1 MPLKSNEKR
10 LRRRVPP
17 TLSTIVP
24 QVRRIVAA
32 ALRRAGQIGYALRR
46 RASPHAGA
54 FKARASEAAAGT
66 GIATPIL
73 ALGTVVLLAG
83 LVLLTAPFGLAHI
96 LLVVGVGL
104 TGSAAAFAIAR
115 RVEKKAPVGDLA
127 RVSVLGERLERG
139 IERLKDLQ
147 WELGDNE
154 TRYRDL
160 LDSQNDI
167 IVRLDTLGRLTFVN
181 RAYCRTFAV
190 EAGAVL
196 GTVLR
201 LDGGTGSLPVPRP
214 PTESNQRQRFE
225 QLVVTHAGQR
235 WFAFE
240 QHAIKGDDGTIQEQQ
255 LIGRDITESRRSAA
269 ELTRARDE
277 AEAANRAKS
286 RFLAA
291 MSHEI
296 RTPMNGILGMT
307 GLLLDTRLTSEQ
319 QSYASAI
326 DHSARNL
333 LNIIDEILDLSKIE
347 AGKLEIHTAPFGL
360 DTCVQN
366 VVELMAPKA
375 REKGLDLACAIAPG
389 LPRTVT
395 GDETRIRQVL
405 LNLVGNAIKFTD
417 LGGVMVRITGIMEP
431 TQAVGGMRQLMLSI
445 AVEDTGIGVAQSQ
458 VPAVFAEFEQ
468 ADDVVRRKR
477 GGTGL
482 GLAISRQLV
491 RAMGGD
497 IEIDS
502 RVGAGSVFTARL
514 RVTAAAEAEALFPLE
529 ASAPR
534 LRVMLATE
542 RTFEQAVLSESLDA
556 VGMQVATVSLRDGLA
571 SHGGKADVEPICD
584 IVLAGAEAG
593 PERAG
598 QLLAEARRRAGR
610 RIKGIVLIDQS
621 GRSELARFRAAGFDA
636 FLVRPVRL
644 LSLVSQL
651 DLASPGG
658 GPIVADSDRLPE
670 AQPAIAQRSRSR
682 NLLLVEDNDINA
694 LLARRMSERAGCQVT
709 HARSG
714 AKAIE
719 YCETIVGQ
727 VGATLHIV
735 LMDIHMPEMDG
746 FEAAR
751 RIRALFAAAG
761 RSAPPIVALT
771 ANAFAEDRKRCLE
784 AGLDDFLA
792 KPFDRSELE
801 ALLDKWC
808 AGSVIMRDGALD
820 EFAA

>member
-1 MPLKSNEKR
+1 MPEV
-10 LRRRVPP
+10 RRRV
-17 TLSTIVP
+17 
-24 QVRRIVAA
+24 AA
-32 ALRRAGQIGYALRR
+32 AVRAAAHVGHALDRRL
-46 RASPHAGA
+46 GA
-54 FKARASEAAAGT
+54 PTTGLKARVSETAQST
-66 GIATPIL
+66 GLIAPVL
-73 ALGTVVLLAG
+73 ALGTVVMLAG
-83 LVLLTAPFGLAHI
+83 LAVLTAPFGLAHI

-104 TGSAAAFAIAR
+104 TGSAAVFAVAR
-115 RVEKKAPVGDLA
+115 RLDRKPPTGDLA

-160 LDSQNDI
+160 LDTQNDI
-167 IVRLDTLGRLTFVN
+167 IVRVDSVGRLTFVN
-181 RAYCRTFAV
+181 KAYCRTFAV

-201 LDGGTGSLPVPRP
+201 FDVALGGLPVPRP
-214 PTESNQRQRFE
+214 QNDSGQRQRFE
-225 QLVVTHAGQR
+225 QQITTHVGPR

-240 QHAIKGDDGTIQEQQ
+240 QHAIKGDDGSVQEQQ

-307 GLLLDTRLTSEQ
+307 GLLLDTRLSSEQ

-347 AGKLEIHTAPFGL
+347 AGKLEIHPAPFGL

-375 REKGLDLACAIAPG
+375 REKGLDLACAIAPS
-389 LPRTVT
+389 LPRMVV

-417 LGGVMVRITGIMEP
+417 TGGITVRVSGALDLATVAGTG
-431 TQAVGGMRQLMLSI
+431 ALRLSI
-445 AVEDTGIGVAQSQ
+445 AVEDTGIGIAQSQ
-458 VPAVFAEFEQ
+458 IPMIFAEFEQ

-497 IEIDS
+497 IEVDT
-502 RVGAGSVFTARL
+502 RVGAGSTFTAHLRL
-514 RVTAAAEAEALFPLE
+514 KVAAATEPVYLAT
-529 ASAPR
+529 SAPQQQS
-534 LRVMLATE
+534 VILATDRDIE
-542 RTFEQAVLSESLDA
+542 RGVLSESLCSI
-556 VGMQVATVSLRDGLA
+556 GMRPIAVSLGDCERALA
-571 SHGGKADVEPICD
+571 DAAACQTVM
-584 IVLAGAEAG
+584 VGAESG
-593 PERAG
+593 PDEARRI
-598 QLLAEARRRAGR
+598 LSEARRRTGR
-610 RIKGIVLIDQS
+610 RLKGIILIDQS
-621 GRSELARFRAAGFDA
+621 GRSELALYRAAGFDA
-636 FLVRPVRL
+636 YLVRPVRL

-658 GPIVADSDRLPE
+658 GPITVDADSLPE
-670 AQPAIAQRSRSR
+670 LPPAAAKRRTAR

-714 AKAIE
+714 PKAIE
-719 YCETIVGQ
+719 HCETMLGQ
-727 VGATLHIV
+727 DGTPIHLI

-746 FEAAR
+746 FETAR
-751 RIRALFAAAG
+751 RIKALFAASG
-761 RSAPPIVALT
+761 RAVPPIVALT
-771 ANAFAEDRKRCLE
+771 ANAFAEDRKRCLD

-808 AGSVIMRDGALD
+808 AGSHPTRDGALD
-820 EFAA
+820 EYAA